1 MKNYRYSAA
10 IDVDDVLL
18 PCVSLACEIA
28 NEKKLFNPP
37 LDVNEV
43 KAWKLSGTRAEPL
56 LGFFKDPE
64 FYKLQK
70 PYPGA
75 QKFIK
80 ELSKKVEIFI
90 VTAIEPESI
99 NIRINQIKK
108 YFPQIN
114 PKNIIPAYRKDVI
127 DVDFT
132 LDDGAHNVLASTA
145 KYPVLFRRPWNEH
158 ITGVLAINNY
168 NEFLNVVDCVKESYS
183 ENTISFRKP
192 TVVALVG
199 PSGSGKTTLL
209 NELLQYEKIDRPMSA
224 TTRVPR
230 DGNDYYHFV
239 SDTEFEN
246 MKADQRFAETTV
258 YAGEKYGTELASIN
272 DVLMNGK
279 HCVMAIDISGAIALK
294 MQYQTVIMY
303 VKRDRKKL
311 IDVMLQR
318 LMDGNTTKEDIVNR
332 IVSLDDEKKNE
343 ELCDYIIDNNGNVSD
358 AVSEICSI
366 LKIK

>member
-10 IDVDDVLL
+10 IDVDDVLM
-18 PCVSLACEIA
+18 PCVSLACELA
-28 NEKKLFNPP
+28 NENGVFNPP
-37 LDVNEV
+37 VTVDEI
-43 KAWKLSGTRAEPL
+43 KAWNLAGTRAEPL
-56 LGFFKDPE
+56 LAFFKDPE
-64 FYKLQK
+64 FYKRQL

-75 QKFIK
+75 QQFIK
-80 ELSKKVEIFI
+80 KLSKKVEIFI

-108 YFPQIN
+108 FFPEIK
-114 PKNIIPAYRKDVI
+114 PSNIIPASRKDVI
-127 DVDFT
+127 NVDFT
-132 LDDGAHNVLASTA
+132 LDDGAHNVLASAA

-168 NEFLNVVDCVKESYS
+168 DEFLNVVDCVKASYA
-183 ENTISFRKP
+183 ETAISLRKP

-209 NELLQYEKIDRPMSA
+209 NKLLQYEKIDRPVSA
-224 TTRVPR
+224 TTRIPR
-230 DGNDYYHFV
+230 DGYDYYHFV
-239 SDTEFEN
+239 SDSDFER

-272 DVLMNGK
+272 DVLYNGK
-279 HCVMAIDISGAIALK
+279 HCIMAIDISGAMALK

-303 VKRDRKKL
+303 IKRDRMKL

-318 LMDGNTTKEDIVNR
+318 LMDGKTTKEDIVNR

-343 ELCDYIIDNNGNVSD
+343 ELCDYIIDNNGSIDD
-358 AVSEICSI
+358 AVAEICSI
-366 LKIK
+366 LKLK

>member
-10 IDVDDVLL
+10 IDVDDVLM

-28 NEKKLFNPP
+28 NENNIFNPP

-43 KAWKLSGTRAEPL
+43 KTWNLAGTRAEPL
-56 LGFFKDPE
+56 LAFFKDPE
-64 FYKLQK
+64 FYKRQV

-75 QKFIK
+75 QAFVKK
-80 ELSKKVEIFI
+80 LSKKVEIFI

-108 YFPQIN
+108 YFPEIN

-127 DVDFT
+127 NVDFT
-132 LDDGAHNVLASTA
+132 LDDGAHNVLASNA

-168 NEFLNVVDCVKESYS
+168 NEFLNVVDCVKESYA
-183 ENTISFRKP
+183 ENSISFRKP
-192 TVVALVG
+192 TVITLVG

-209 NELLQYEKIDRPMSA
+209 NGLLQYEKIDRPMSA
-224 TTRVPR
+224 TTRTPR
-230 DGNDYYHFV
+230 DGNDYYHFI
-239 SDTEFEN
+239 SDAEFEK

-272 DVLMNGK
+272 EVLLSGR
-279 HCVMAIDISGAIALK
+279 HCIMAIDISGAMALK

-303 VKRDRKKL
+303 VKRDRMKL

-318 LMDGNTTKEDIVNR
+318 LMDGTTTKEDIVNR

-343 ELCDYIIDNNGNVSD
+343 ELCDYIIDNNSD
-358 AVSEICSI
+358 VEDAITEIFSI